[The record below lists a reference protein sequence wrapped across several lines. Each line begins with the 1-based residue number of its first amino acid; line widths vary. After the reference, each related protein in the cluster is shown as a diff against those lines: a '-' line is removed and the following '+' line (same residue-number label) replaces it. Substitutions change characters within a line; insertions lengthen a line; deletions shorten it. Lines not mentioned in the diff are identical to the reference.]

1 MIIARFSYYIHAV
14 SVWMC
19 PDPSHKARTRNGTR
33 NCTMPIDNETHA
45 PQPVSTYDAR
55 KNPRGGGGGG
65 LLVNCVLMREQRTA
79 KLILN
84 SVFNILKLI
93 PLFTGSGKKSKPF
106 QCSQSLTS
114 AAFERCTIKNTYTVY
129 TGKLL

>member
-19 PDPSHKARTRNGTR
+19 PNPSQKARTRNGTR
-33 NCTMPIDNETHA
+33 NRTMPIVNETHA
-45 PQPVSTYDAR
+45 PQPVATYDAR
-55 KNPRGGGGGG
+55 KNPEGRG
-65 LLVNCVLMREQRTA
+65 LLVNCEPMREQKIA

-84 SVFNILKLI
+84 SLFSILKLI
-93 PLFTGSGKKSKPF
+93 PLFTGSGQKSKPF

-114 AAFERCTIKNTYTVY
+114 AAFECCTNNKYTCTVY